1 MMRKHQASGEER
13 TRGLDRGALRY
24 LARCGQRHA
33 RSAHCRRGG
42 GGDPRRDLRRAGT
55 RDATSGEAPLAQG
68 SSVPVIGET
77 ISLALEEAAGL
88 GRERRVSPVEL
99 TEACLAGIEAVEPR
113 LSAFVTVTADLA
125 RAQAREAEG
134 EIVAGHY
141 RGPLHGIPVAV
152 KDLFATKGIRTTA
165 GSRILANG
173 APKDESTVVRK
184 LHEAGAVLLG
194 KLGLHEFAYG
204 ISSVNPHFGDVRN
217 PWDTTKIPGGSSGGS
232 AVAVV
237 AGEAYATLG
246 SDTGGSIRI
255 PAALC
260 GCVGL
265 KPTFGRASLFGA
277 VPLAWSLD
285 HPGPLARTVRDVALA
300 TGAIAGY
307 DPRDP
312 VSAERPVPDF
322 LEGIDQGARGLRVG
336 VPTDHVWEE
345 CDPAIAGTVRAAL
358 EMLARAGADVREIR
372 SPRAAEYAKA
382 AATVLGVE
390 ARAYHE
396 GAFPGRSAEYGPL
409 IRARLLSQGDVDAD
423 AYARP
428 MRLLLEARAGA
439 ADHDL
444 EGVDVLAM
452 PTVPTRAWT
461 IEEAKEVG
469 RPSEWTRITRIFD
482 LTGQPAISIPCGMD
496 PDGLPIGL
504 QFAARMWDEAGALRA
519 ARAYELARGPFPLPP
534 LDG

>member
-1 MMRKHQASGEER
+1 M
-13 TRGLDRGALRY
+13 
-24 LARCGQRHA
+24 
-33 RSAHCRRGG
+33 
-42 GGDPRRDLRRAGT
+42 
-55 RDATSGEAPLAQG
+55 
-68 SSVPVIGET
+68 PVIGET
-77 ISLALEEAAGL
+77 ITLALEEAAAL
-88 GRERRVSPVEL
+88 VRERRVSPVEL
-99 TEACLAGIEAVEPR
+99 TDACLARIETVEPR
-113 LSAFVTVTADLA
+113 LNAFVTVTADLA
-125 RAQAREAEG
+125 RAQAREAESDIG
-134 EIVAGHY
+134 AGRY

-165 GSRILANG
+165 GSRILANWIPDQN
-173 APKDESTVVRK
+173 ATVVRK

-409 IRARLLSQGDVDAD
+409 IRARLFSQGDVDAD
-423 AYARP
+423 AYARA

-444 EGVDVLAM
+444 DGVDVLAM

-461 IEEAKEVG
+461 IEEAKEIG

-504 QFAARMWDEAGALRA
+504 QFAARMWDEAGALCA